1 MVSMAFSG
9 TRTKSLLFPGWGEL
23 SLNNTS
29 RGQKLLAADVILW
42 LTVLNGKNL
51 SKNYESDYRAFANEH
66 AGVDWNHTDYLFAV
80 DIGYYEKLDD
90 YNSEKARQRSLE
102 METTSNGNLI
112 REYGHSIY
120 PENGNFDWEWDNTAN
135 RQSYKD
141 LRVSSANWDKYANF
155 AIAGLIIN
163 RVVSVIDVIYLEKT
177 GKPTPIQ
184 SEVVTK
190 GADDL
195 QLKLSFPF

>member
-1 MVSMAFSG
+1 MVFSG
-9 TRTKSLLFPGWGEL
+9 PLSKSLLLPGWGEL
-23 SLNNTS
+23 SLDQKS
-29 RGQKLLAADVILW
+29 RGQKLLAADILLW

-51 SKNYESDYRAFANEH
+51 SKNYESDYRAFASEH
-66 AGVDWNHTDYLFAV
+66 AGVDWSHVDYLFSV
-80 DIGYYEKLDD
+80 DIGYYNQLDE

-102 METTSNGNLI
+102 METDLNGELI

-120 PENGNFDWEWDNTAN
+120 PLNGDFEWEWDTPTN
-135 RQSYKD
+135 RQSYND

-163 RVVSVIDVIYLEKT
+163 RVISIVDIIYLTRT
-177 GKPTPIQ
+177 GADIPIQ
-184 SEVVTK
+184 SQIITK
-190 GADDL
+190 GSDDF

>member
-1 MVSMAFSG
+1 MAFSG
-9 TRTKSLLFPGWGEL
+9 TRTKSLIFPGWGEL
-23 SLNNTS
+23 SLNNKS
-29 RGQKLLAADVILW
+29 HGQKLMTADIILW
-42 LTVLNGKNL
+42 LTVLNGKKL
-51 SKNYESDYRAFANEH
+51 SKNYESDYHAFASEH

-90 YNSEKARQRSLE
+90 YNSVKARQRSLE
-102 METTSNGNLI
+102 METTPNGYLI
-112 REYGHSIY
+112 REFGHSIY
-120 PENGNFDWEWDNTAN
+120 PENGDFHWEWDNTAN

-190 GADDL
+190 GLDDL
-195 QLKLSFPF
+195 QLKLSFPY